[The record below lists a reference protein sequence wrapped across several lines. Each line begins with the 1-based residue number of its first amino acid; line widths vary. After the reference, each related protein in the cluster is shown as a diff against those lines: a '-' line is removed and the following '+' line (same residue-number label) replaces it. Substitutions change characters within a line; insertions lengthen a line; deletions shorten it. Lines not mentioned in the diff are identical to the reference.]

1 MTLYQRPRSEAF
13 PAASPTTPGRGRW
26 SWQRLAQGAWI
37 VLAIVLLVTFVANI
51 PAFYQSSRAGCPLP
65 NPTEC
70 PTGLLTP
77 GNFQALARLHLSA
90 SVVTSF
96 LATLTIAAS
105 VMYWVVGLLIFWRKS
120 QEWMGL
126 FFSLICVIMGAIGI
140 FGFSASPQTP
150 QFVQLVTTLA
160 TGVINFVGPVFFMI
174 FPTGRFTPR
183 WSWAV
188 VALFWLGLL
197 PFVPIIVG
205 LLPLPLTVGVQIY
218 RYVRVY
224 DAVQRQQTKWF
235 VFGFGMGLFFFTI
248 FNTLGT
254 LVPSLSAPDSWYQ
267 LLNVLPWL
275 LLWVL
280 LLLSLSIA
288 ILRYRL
294 WDIDV
299 IINRTLVYGALTVSL
314 TGVYVGLVIGLQ
326 ALLHGLIR
334 QDNGVAIVISTL
346 AIAAL
351 FQPLRGAFQ
360 RVIDRRFY
368 RRKYDAAKAL
378 AAFSTTLRQ
387 EVELDQLREHML
399 AIVRETMQPA
409 SLSLWIRPVKQL
421 AAVPFKVHIQETDTI

>member
-1 MTLYQRPRSEAF
+1 MILHQRPRSEAF
-13 PAASPTTPGRGRW
+13 PAASPTPPPTGRERW
-26 SWQRLAQGAWI
+26 SWQRLAQGVWV

-51 PAFYQSSRAGCPLP
+51 PAFYQSSRTGCPLP

-140 FGFSASPQTP
+140 FGFSASAQTP

-235 VFGFGMGLFFFTI
+235 VFGFGMGLSFFTI
-248 FNTLGT
+248 FNTLGM
-254 LVPSLSAPDSWYQ
+254 LVPS
-267 LLNVLPWL
+267 
-275 LLWVL
+275 
-280 LLLSLSIA
+280 
-288 ILRYRL
+288 
-294 WDIDV
+294 
-299 IINRTLVYGALTVSL
+299 
-314 TGVYVGLVIGLQ
+314 
-326 ALLHGLIR
+326 
-334 QDNGVAIVISTL
+334 
-346 AIAAL
+346 
-351 FQPLRGAFQ
+351 
-360 RVIDRRFY
+360 
-368 RRKYDAAKAL
+368 
-378 AAFSTTLRQ
+378 
-387 EVELDQLREHML
+387 
-399 AIVRETMQPA
+399 
-409 SLSLWIRPVKQL
+409 
-421 AAVPFKVHIQETDTI
+421 